1 MTDILNLRAMRA
13 ASLCNT
19 IQSAAWELSQRIG
32 APYQDE
38 MPNLDW
44 RDEAALRAAALDIV
58 RVLEHDAELAK
69 RIEAA

>member
-1 MTDILNLRAMRA
+1 MSDMVQIRKLRA

-58 RVLEHDAELAK
+58 RVLEHDMELSK